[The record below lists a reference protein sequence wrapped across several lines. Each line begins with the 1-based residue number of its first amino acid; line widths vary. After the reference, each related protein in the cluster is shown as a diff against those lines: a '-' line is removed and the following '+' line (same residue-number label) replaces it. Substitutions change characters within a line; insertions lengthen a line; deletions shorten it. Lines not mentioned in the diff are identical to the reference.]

1 MIRLEEVPFE
11 LDGKTYKLR
20 CNMNVLADAQ
30 DFYDGDF
37 SQALDPQNTFKSVT
51 VFLAAMLNDYA
62 EEMGWEERFTP
73 RGLGRRLKK
82 NQVPA
87 EKIMD
92 LVVASLTTS
101 SGGDEADKAQATDEP
116 EDGQSGN

>member
-1 MIRLEEVPFE
+1 MIRLEEMPFE

-20 CNMNVLADAQ
+20 CNMNILADAQ
-30 DFYDGDF
+30 EFFDGDF
-37 SQALDPQNTFKSVT
+37 SAAIGTRNTFKSVT

-73 RGLGRRLKK
+73 RQLGRRLQK

-87 EKIMD
+87 DKIMK
-92 LVVASLTTS
+92 LVARSMTTS
-101 SGGDEADKAQATDEP
+101 AGTAKADEAETTDTP
-116 EDGQSGN
+116 EDSKSGN

>member
-30 DFYDGDF
+30 EFFDGDF
-37 SQALDPQNTFKSVT
+37 SEAIGTRNTFKSVT
-51 VFLAAMLNDYA
+51 VFLTAMLNDYA

-73 RGLGRRLKK
+73 RQLGRRLQK

-87 EKIMD
+87 EKIMK
-92 LVVASLTTS
+92 LVARSMTTAA
-101 SGGDEADKAQATDEP
+101 GAAKAAKAQSTDTP